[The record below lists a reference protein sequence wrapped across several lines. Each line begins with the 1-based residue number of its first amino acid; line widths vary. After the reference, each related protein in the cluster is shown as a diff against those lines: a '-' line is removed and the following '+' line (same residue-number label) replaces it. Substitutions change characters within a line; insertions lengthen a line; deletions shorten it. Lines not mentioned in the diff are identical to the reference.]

1 MTSRL
6 SEPQNRVKRRSRLP
20 CFTSERRQAMIY
32 FSPGSHI
39 SRFISFLALVGE
51 YPTSSLD
58 LLGSQRELSRLID
71 KLSVKQLIR
80 NTATGES
87 IERRILLIR
96 GKGTSRTVRLSTF
109 ALPLLDWL
117 GIRDSY
123 ISRFGAGSLSG
134 NQLHIERN
142 HRVAETAAMLLRAG
156 IECRPWMLSEL
167 QLSERKLITDHT
179 MAFFAR
185 DIKQIIAES
194 LNKTKFARYTAALFM
209 SGCCLPIYNTRNS
222 AMKWY
227 GEGERKVR
235 EDLTYVARANSACS
249 AVDSAILLGRTY
261 DVALATIQSTSCDRQ
276 GLSRFDRIYPRIFYV
291 PFGDFGIRQLA
302 LFQVPSWREQLLSF
316 FFDDDVRSYNKGA
329 FEYDAAV
336 DGRYVLSFLDGD
348 IARLM
353 RFRDAIRTYQVKSEV
368 LCYSEQAPFLQE
380 YLPVSVRLNPIDI
393 GMAEEELGVKARDLL
408 ERS

>member
-1 MTSRL
+1 
-6 SEPQNRVKRRSRLP
+6 
-20 CFTSERRQAMIY
+20 MIY

-39 SRFISFLALVGE
+39 SRFITFLALVGE
-51 YPTSSLD
+51 YPTCSLD

-71 KLSVKQLIR
+71 KLSVKQQIR

-96 GKGTSRTVRLSTF
+96 GKGTSRTVRLSTY
-109 ALPLLDWL
+109 ALPILDWL

-123 ISRFGAGSLSG
+123 VSRFGAGTLSG

-156 IECRPWMLSEL
+156 IECRPWMLPML
-167 QLSERKLITDHT
+167 QLSERKLITDHA

-185 DIKQIIAES
+185 DVKQIISES

-209 SGCCLPIYNTRNS
+209 PGSCLPIYNTRNS

-235 EDLTYVARANSACS
+235 EDLTYVARANSDCRT
-249 AVDSAILLGRTY
+249 VDSAILLGRNY
-261 DVALATIQSTSCDRQ
+261 DIALSTIQSTSCDRQ
-276 GLSRFDRIYPRIFYV
+276 GLSRFDRIYPRIFFI
-291 PFGDFGIRQLA
+291 PFGDFGIRQLS
-302 LFQVPSWREQLLSF
+302 LFQAPNWREKIMRF

-336 DGRYVLSFLDGD
+336 DGIYVLSFLDGD

-353 RFRDAIRTYQVKSEV
+353 RFRDAIRNYQVTSEV
-368 LCYSEQAPFLQE
+368 LCYTEQAHFLQE
-380 YLPVSVRLNPIDI
+380 YLPGDVRLNPIDI
-393 GMAEEELGVKARDLL
+393 SMVEEKLRVKARNLL
-408 ERS
+408 EGS

>member
-6 SEPQNRVKRRSRLP
+6 SEHQNRVKRRSRLP

-80 NTATGES
+80 NTATGDS

-96 GKGTSRTVRLSTF
+96 GKGASRTVRLSTF

-156 IECRPWMLSEL
+156 IECRPWMLPEL

-185 DIKQIIAES
+185 DIKQIIVES
-194 LNKTKFARYTAALFM
+194 LN
-209 SGCCLPIYNTRNS
+209 
-222 AMKWY
+222 
-227 GEGERKVR
+227 
-235 EDLTYVARANSACS
+235 
-249 AVDSAILLGRTY
+249 
-261 DVALATIQSTSCDRQ
+261 
-276 GLSRFDRIYPRIFYV
+276 
-291 PFGDFGIRQLA
+291 
-302 LFQVPSWREQLLSF
+302 
-316 FFDDDVRSYNKGA
+316 
-329 FEYDAAV
+329 
-336 DGRYVLSFLDGD
+336 
-348 IARLM
+348 
-353 RFRDAIRTYQVKSEV
+353 
-368 LCYSEQAPFLQE
+368 
-380 YLPVSVRLNPIDI
+380 
-393 GMAEEELGVKARDLL
+393 
-408 ERS
+408 